1 MHRTSVWVAS
11 LPKGLQRNSPNGS
24 VSAVG
29 RKAAQRCSPG
39 SRTDNLQMR
48 VLLSCHPSLP
58 HVPLQG
64 CFESHPAQ
72 LQSHICSAFRPK
84 GLWRAPTHRCQ
95 PAPVGCKRKGEPCF
109 KVCSPPASPA
119 RMVLVGG
126 LGWFPPGLPPLFC
139 AYSSTVVLLLPRKN
153 SSMEIHH
160 SMPDLER

>member
-11 LPKGLQRNSPNGS
+11 LPKGLQRNSTNGS

-58 HVPLQG
+58 HVPLHE

-95 PAPVGCKRKGEPCF
+95 PVPVGCKRKGEPCF
-109 KVCSPPASPA
+109 KVCSPPCIPCPDGAGRRA
-119 RMVLVGG
+119 RMV
-126 LGWFPPGLPPLFC
+126 PPRATAPVLCLQFHCGSP
-139 AYSSTVVLLLPRKN
+139 SS
-153 SSMEIHH
+153 
-160 SMPDLER
+160 